1 MITLYRQ
8 SSSFDVRSRPSRL
21 AFGPSFKRAFAVRD
35 SSRGDSWKTSP
46 NPLRASSR
54 ASYAP
59 LGSPTRAS
67 CPRSRSR
74 RFCYASPARVHHF
87 SPPRARDGDARAH
100 PSPRRGLRAR
110 ARPSL
115 ASSSLARAPFRRAHD
130 RDDDQRINQ
139 PFVRPLRARPIVKS
153 RRHRSRSDVARAQ
166 SRRLRETV
174 PVAVVVFFI
183 TKANSCLLYA
193 SFAIDRG
200 DVARVDRMSGVSA
213 PRLCDSVTPAT
224 RPALRVARAVGRGS
238 RRNGVEK

>member
-8 SSSFDVRSRPSRL
+8 SSSFDVRSTPSRL

-87 SPPRARDGDARAH
+87 SPPRARDGDARAR

-115 ASSSLARAPFRRAHD
+115 ASSSLARAPFGARTIATTIKELTNRSFVRFAHD
-130 RDDDQRINQ
+130 RSSSRDVTGR
-139 PFVRPLRARPIVKS
+139 VLTSRARI
-153 RRHRSRSDVARAQ
+153 
-166 SRRLRETV
+166 
-174 PVAVVVFFI
+174 
-183 TKANSCLLYA
+183 
-193 SFAIDRG
+193 
-200 DVARVDRMSGVSA
+200 
-213 PRLCDSVTPAT
+213 
-224 RPALRVARAVGRGS
+224 RVAIAKRFRSPSSFFSSQRRIRVFSTRVLRSTAVTS
-238 RRNGVEK
+238 REWIECRVSRHLACVTV